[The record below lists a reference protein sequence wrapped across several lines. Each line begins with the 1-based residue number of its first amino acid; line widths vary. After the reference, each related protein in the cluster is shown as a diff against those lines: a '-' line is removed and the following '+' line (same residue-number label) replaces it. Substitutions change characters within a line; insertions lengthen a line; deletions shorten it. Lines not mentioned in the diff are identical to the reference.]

1 MKISKNYSTED
12 WIKLKFD
19 NEHDWKEASKIFY
32 DRLHSRF
39 LKPIEM
45 IEDYESSGFAIMA
58 LDCLLIETYQ
68 QFLEGKKDSSNG
80 GSKKCFK
87 RFFRDSSFKEDF
99 EEKMADMFYDHV
111 RCGIFHQ
118 AETKSNTKIRTTSN
132 LPIVKYTNNKDG
144 LIINR
149 RKFHKKF
156 ILIIESYI
164 EDLKNPSKEDLREKF
179 RDKMNLICRNNSD
192 E

>member
-19 NEHDWKEASKIFY
+19 NEQDWEEACKIFY
-32 DRLHSRF
+32 DRLYSRF

-45 IEDYESSGFAIMA
+45 IEGYEFSGFVIMA

-68 QFLEGKKDSSNG
+68 QFYKGKKETPKRE
-80 GSKKCFK
+80 SKEYFTQ
-87 RFFRDSSFKEDF
+87 FFNNTNFKEDF
-99 EEKMADMFYDHV
+99 DDEKAEMFYKQI
-111 RCGIFHQ
+111 RCGILHQ
-118 AETKSNTKIRTTSN
+118 AETKESSKIKISHE
-132 LPIVKYTNNKDG
+132 LPIVKFTKEKDG

-149 RKFHKKF
+149 KKFHKK
-156 ILIIESYI
+156 LISIIDSYI
-164 EDLKNPSKEDLREKF
+164 EDLKNPSNEDLRKNF
-179 RDKMNLICRNNSD
+179 RKKMNYICRINSN

>member
-12 WIKLKFD
+12 WIKLKF
-19 NEHDWKEASKIFY
+19 NSEQDWEEACNIFY
-32 DRLHSRF
+32 DRLYSRF

-45 IEDYESSGFAIMA
+45 IEDYEFSGFAIMA

-68 QFLEGKKDSSNG
+68 QFLKGEKESKQ
-80 GSKKCFK
+80 GSKEYFK
-87 RFFRDSSFKEDF
+87 QFFNSTSFKEDF
-99 EEKMADMFYDHV
+99 KEGMAVKFYDHV

-118 AETKSNTKIRTTSN
+118 AETKCNTKIRITDN
-132 LPIVKYTNNKDG
+132 LPIVKYTKNKDG

-149 RKFHKKF
+149 KKFHKKL
-156 ILIIESYI
+156 ISIIESYI
-164 EDLKNPSKEDLREKF
+164 EDLKNPSKENLRKYF
-179 RDKMNLICRNNSD
+179 RRKMNYICRINSN